1 MPPYI
6 VPFFGEV
13 SQRAPPRRCLATCTA
28 GWRCSGGKN
37 FTRKFEQIFGVKPCD
52 FFLGI
57 FSDGVNTQCSVNLG
71 CRPLRVLGPVRC
83 VLGSAASLLGALLV
97 DVFLCGLGRRVCC
110 VLVRARRCVCVPVRA
125 RVCPRVSVRVPP
137 SPALDDFSSVNLK
150 SELSPR
156 LPAAIGA
163 CYRSMDSLRSRM
175 PQKTLPAPGGN
186 SSSTLATASHSSRPP
201 SSSSVTFELSESPTG
216 RCHCRSAV
224 PGRSSEPSVRM
235 TKYKCSL
242 RYEAVPCRSACG

>member
-13 SQRAPPRRCLATCTA
+13 SHQRAPPRRCLATCTA

-37 FTRKFEQIFGVKPCD
+37 FTRKFEQIFGVTCD

-57 FSDGVNTQCSVNLG
+57 FSYGVNTQCSVNLG

-110 VLVRARRCVCVPVRA
+110 VLVRARRCVCA
-125 RVCPRVSVRVPP
+125 RPCPRVPACVRPRAP
-137 SPALDDFSSVNLK
+137 LPCLDDFSSVNLK

-201 SSSSVTFELSESPTG
+201 SSSSVTFELSESPTV

-224 PGRSSEPSVRM
+224 PGRISDPSVRM

-242 RYEAVPCRSACG
+242 R